1 MTFKNIINESI
12 TLNEKDKKIL
22 SEIKEIN
29 RKYNTYKKELNSFYN
44 KEIEPLYQRIAN
56 MENPIEEVGDRLSID
71 LLRKINS
78 NIFNALNSL
87 N

>member
-29 RKYNTYKKELNSFYN
+29 RKYNTYKKELNSFYS

-56 MENPIEEVGDRLSID
+56 MENPVEEVGDRLSID

-78 NIFNALNSL
+78 NVFNALNSL

>member
-29 RKYNTYKKELNSFYN
+29 RKYNTYKKELNSFYG

-78 NIFNALNSL
+78 NVFNALNSL

>member
-29 RKYNTYKKELNSFYN
+29 RKYNTYKKELNSFYD

-78 NIFNALNSL
+78 NVFNALNSL